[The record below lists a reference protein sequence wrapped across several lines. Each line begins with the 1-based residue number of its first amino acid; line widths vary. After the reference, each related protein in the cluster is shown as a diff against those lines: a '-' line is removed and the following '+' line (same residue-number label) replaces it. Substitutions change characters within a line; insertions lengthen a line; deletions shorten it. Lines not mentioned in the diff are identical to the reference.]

1 MIFLQVVILLKA
13 LEHTAL
19 TAKYLFI
26 KRNQIENV
34 SMTQMAE
41 KKKTSLHEEV
51 SFPALEAFIL
61 SYFGSKRQLGI

>member
-41 KKKTSLHEEV
+41 KKKHPFMKKSH
-51 SFPALEAFIL
+51 FQP
-61 SYFGSKRQLGI
+61 